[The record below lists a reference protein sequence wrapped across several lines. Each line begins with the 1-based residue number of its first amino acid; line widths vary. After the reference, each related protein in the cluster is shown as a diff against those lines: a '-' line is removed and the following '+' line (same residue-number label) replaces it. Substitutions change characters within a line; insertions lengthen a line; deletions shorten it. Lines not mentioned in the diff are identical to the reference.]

1 MKGSAMITRCFF
13 SCLVIFGLSSC
24 SSNESHKPV
33 AHTVEIKGMKFLPDN
48 LSVQKGD
55 TVIWVNHDIVTHDV
69 TEQGS
74 KAWSSSPLPVGKT
87 WSAVIDK
94 SSDYYCSIHPVMK
107 GRVEIR

>member
-1 MKGSAMITRCFF
+1 MRGAMKIRWFF
-13 SCLVIFGLSSC
+13 WGLVIFGLTSC
-24 SSNESHKPV
+24 SSNENRNPV

-55 TVIWVNHDIVTHDV
+55 TVIWVNHDIVTHDI

-74 KAWSSSPLPVGKT
+74 KAWSSSSLPTGKS
-87 WSAVIDK
+87 WSVVIDK